1 MQMFGKCQTSVEAA
15 MAPKTKRGAL
25 KEIGEPCQQYVDVC
39 KYRIINSGAPHSI
52 E

>member
-1 MQMFGKCQTSVEAA
+1 MFGKCQTSVEAA

-25 KEIGEPCQQYVDVC
+25 KEIGEPCQQNVNVC